1 MKRLISHIT
10 LAVLA
15 IFVLGSCSK
24 NNGDIGYW
32 FGLWHLDSIEVNG
45 EVDNNYD
52 GNYYFLFQG
61 KVFCVRYVYEGN
73 HENIDAFAEWKESD
87 DKKYV
92 TINFIDD
99 RYSPNFGS
107 DAPNNY
113 LSTMNT
119 LKVDTLTSSTMVLSH
134 TLDDGTTVTYRLTL
148 WE

>member
-52 GNYYFLFQG
+52 GNYYDLTG
-61 KVFCVRYVYEGN
+61 RCMGTEVPTTPGIYIHNGNKICV
-73 HENIDAFAEWKESD
+73 SQM
-87 DKKYV
+87 
-92 TINFIDD
+92 
-99 RYSPNFGS
+99 P
-107 DAPNNY
+107 
-113 LSTMNT
+113 
-119 LKVDTLTSSTMVLSH
+119 
-134 TLDDGTTVTYRLTL
+134 
-148 WE
+148 